1 MSAISRPLRALV
13 IARAEN
19 RCEYCQLSQDS
30 QEAAFHID
38 HVVPRSADGPTE
50 AANLAL
56 ACVSCSLRKCAKQS
70 ATDPDSG
77 QVVQL
82 FNPRIQRWNEHF
94 RWNGETLAA
103 LTAIGRGTLA
113 ALAMNRPLVVAIRR
127 EEAVRGRF
135 PP

>member
-13 IARAEN
+13 IARAGN

-30 QEAAFHID
+30 QEAAFHVD
-38 HVVPRSADGPTE
+38 HVVPRPADGPTE
-50 AANLAL
+50 AENLAL

-70 ATDPDSG
+70 ATDLDSG

-82 FNPRIQRWNEHF
+82 FNPRTQRWNEHF
-94 RWNGETLAA
+94 RWDGETLVA
-103 LTAIGRGTLA
+103 LTATGRATLT
-113 ALAMNRPLVVAIRR
+113 ALAMNRTLVVAIRR
-127 EEAVRGRF
+127 EEAARGRF